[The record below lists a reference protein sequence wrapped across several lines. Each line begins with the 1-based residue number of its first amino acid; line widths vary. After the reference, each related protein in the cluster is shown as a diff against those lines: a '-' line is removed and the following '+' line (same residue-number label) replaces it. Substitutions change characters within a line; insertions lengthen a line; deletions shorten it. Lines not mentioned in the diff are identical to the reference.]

1 MLRTH
6 KVRSMYPFSEFLQ
19 KQIFDANG
27 LVGTGKFKNDFR
39 LTEYGKFLRKH
50 WIDELPQIYDWLHG
64 DIKLVGMRATSPHF

>member
-1 MLRTH
+1 
-6 KVRSMYPFSEFLQ
+6 MYPFSEFLQ

-64 DIKLVGMRATSPHF
+64 DIKLVACERRAPTS